1 MSLLFKIWNAVRE
14 HLHPQPIKI
23 LCMPV
28 SISFRYTDYNGNN
41 GVCWLQLYRSKEMQ
55 NYVAVAT
62 DLMYRMNFAAS
73 VTDFVEIVTE
83 IVTRFDLEPW
93 EIVLIG
99 HHDWRGT
106 SSTARP
112 GNRAHTFDHVK
123 LQRHAQDN
131 KFVDPVWAR
140 MSEQQVEDLLEGS
153 LEDDIL
159 QKILAINWRVPVA
172 ARQVA
177 LDPACS

>member
-23 LCMPV
+23 LRMPV
-28 SISFRYTDYNGNN
+28 SIPFHYTDYNGNN
-41 GVCWLQLYRSKEMQ
+41 GVCWLQLYRSNDLQ

-62 DLMYRMNFAAS
+62 DLTGRINFAAS
-73 VTDFVEIVTE
+73 VTDFVEIIATE
-83 IVTRFDLEPW
+83 MVTRFDLEPR

-99 HHDWRGT
+99 HQYWRGT
-106 SSTARP
+106 SSAAGP

-123 LQRHAQDN
+123 LHWHAQDN

-140 MSEQQVEDLLEGS
+140 MSQQ
-153 LEDDIL
+153 
-159 QKILAINWRVPVA
+159 
-172 ARQVA
+172 
-177 LDPACS
+177 